1 MLDLLALV
9 SCLFKPLLTDLL
21 WEILS
26 SALTDNHFTSEREC
40 VSSVDGS
47 VDQLFFGQAF
57 ISGPVTF
64 GQLFT
69 AGNVGV
75 EDPWTLA
82 DSGQL
87 LVLLCPC
94 M

>member
-1 MLDLLALV
+1 MLYLLARV
-9 SCLFKPLLTDLL
+9 SCLLKPLLTDLL
-21 WEILS
+21 WEILA
-26 SALTDNHFTSEREC
+26 SALTDNHSAPEREC
-40 VSSVDGS
+40 VSSFGGS

-57 ISGPVTF
+57 ISDPVTC

-69 AGNVGV
+69 AGDVGV
-75 EDPWTLA
+75 EDLWNLA

-94 M
+94 V